1 MMGRKPGLPYEGSTA
16 GAKAFDEIERLLRK
30 FGCTNFGR
38 MTDWDRGASI
48 VVFEHRGRKV
58 HMEAS
63 WKGYAEMWLK
73 AHPYSFRSKGTRQHH
88 EMKARQAGEMAVPSI
103 LRDMIKGQITAVE
116 CGLMPL
122 EHAFLP
128 HMLLPDGRRL
138 ADAADQ
144 MLALPAPKE

>member
-1 MMGRKPGLPYEGSTA
+1 MSKSKTLPYEGSVA
-16 GAKAFDEIERLLRK
+16 GAKAFDDIEKLLRGY
-30 FGCTNFGR
+30 GCTNFGR
-38 MTDWDRGASI
+38 MTDWDRGVSI

-73 AHPYSFRSKGTRQHH
+73 AHPYSYGRTRGTRQDH
-88 EMKARQAGEMAVPSI
+88 EQRARQLGEMAVPSI
-103 LRDMIKGQITAVE
+103 LRDLIKGQITAVE

-144 MLALPAPKE
+144 MLALPAP